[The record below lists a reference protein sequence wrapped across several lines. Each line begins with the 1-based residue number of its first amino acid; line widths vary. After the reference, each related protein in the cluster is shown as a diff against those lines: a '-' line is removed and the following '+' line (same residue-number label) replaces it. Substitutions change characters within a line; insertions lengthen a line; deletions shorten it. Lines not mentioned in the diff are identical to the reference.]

1 MEVTFQNKFDWEKK
15 RNLPNKQKQKKKR
28 KKEKLIKQNKSKTS
42 KKKKGDDAPRAVF
55 PTVIGKP
62 INKKLPQDFY
72 YKDAYVGDEAEAKRG
87 ILNLSYPIEDG
98 IIQNTDQ
105 MVKKKKKRN

>member
-15 RNLPNKQKQKKKR
+15 RNLPNKQKQKKEKKR
-28 KKEKLIKQNKSKTS
+28 KINQTKQIQNI

-72 YKDAYVGDEAEAKRG
+72 YKDAYVGDE
-87 ILNLSYPIEDG
+87 
-98 IIQNTDQ
+98 
-105 MVKKKKKRN
+105 KRNLEFILSNRRWNHPKYRSNGKTK